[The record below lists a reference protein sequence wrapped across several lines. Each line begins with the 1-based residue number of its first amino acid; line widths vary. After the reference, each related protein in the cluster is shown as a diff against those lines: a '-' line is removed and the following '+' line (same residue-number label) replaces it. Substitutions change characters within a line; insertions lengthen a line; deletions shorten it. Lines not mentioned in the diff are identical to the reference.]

1 MSDFQKM
8 VNSMVGGTTATV
20 IFIMVSFVL
29 DKIMSAKISTAIALI
44 VGAICNFFMQQKAF
58 LNTTKSQGSHSW
70 KFFVSEF
77 FVLGSSQYGVGYL
90 LDNKKDAEKYIEK
103 KFKNIKKYEKYFN
116 TFIRLFIA
124 GLVFI
129 FVSFPIRKY
138 WVFTP

>member
-1 MSDFQKM
+1 MTEIQKM
-8 VNSMVGGTTATV
+8 MKSMIGGTIATI
-20 IFIMVSFVL
+20 IFIIVSFVL
-29 DKIMSAKISTAIALI
+29 DNFASAKISTGIALI

-58 LNTTKSQGSHSW
+58 LNTTKARGSHSW

-77 FVLGSSQYGVGYL
+77 FVLGSSQYGVSYL
-90 LDNKKDAEKYIEK
+90 LDNKKGAEKYIEK

-124 GLVFI
+124 ALVFI

-138 WVFTP
+138 FVFTA

>member
-1 MSDFQKM
+1 MKELKKM
-8 VNSMVGGTTATV
+8 FKSMAGGTTATI
-20 IFIMVSFVL
+20 IFIMVSFAL
-29 DKIMSAKISTAIALI
+29 DQFMSAKISTGIALI
-44 VGAICNFFMQQKAF
+44 IGAICNFFMQQKAF
-58 LNTTKSQGSHSW
+58 LNTTKSQGDHSW

-90 LDNKKDAEKYIEK
+90 LDNKKDAEIYIEK

-129 FVSFPIRKY
+129 FVSFPIRRY
-138 WVFTP
+138 WVFAA